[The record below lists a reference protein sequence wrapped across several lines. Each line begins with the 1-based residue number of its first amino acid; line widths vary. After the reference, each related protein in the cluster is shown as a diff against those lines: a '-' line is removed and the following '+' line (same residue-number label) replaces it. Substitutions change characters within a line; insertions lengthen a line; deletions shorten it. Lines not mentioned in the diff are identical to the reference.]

1 MTVTGALSE
10 AERSDLI
17 AATRRLA
24 RERLAPM
31 ALELANAHEWP
42 EHLFELLRDHG
53 YFELYYPRQYG
64 GLGLCL
70 PALNEIIEEM
80 AAGAEPGAAGGVGER
95 PARVAVMAAR
105 SAGRRGRRVPARAA
119 RGGQ

>member
-64 GLGLCL
+64 GRGLCL
-70 PALNEIIEEM
+70 RGFSEIIEGL
-80 AAGAEPGAAGGVGER
+80 AAGADTGAAGGVGRHRGR
-95 PARVAVMAAR
+95 PAVK
-105 SAGRRGRRVPARAA
+105 S
-119 RGGQ
+119 GGS

>member
-64 GLGLCL
+64 GVGLSL
-70 PALNEIIEEM
+70 RAFTEIIEER
-80 AAGAEPGAAGGVGER
+80 APGSHTAPSGGGR
-95 PARVAVMAAR
+95 PAPTPPPPTAPPPPTHPLPTPP
-105 SAGRRGRRVPARAA
+105 S
-119 RGGQ
+119 